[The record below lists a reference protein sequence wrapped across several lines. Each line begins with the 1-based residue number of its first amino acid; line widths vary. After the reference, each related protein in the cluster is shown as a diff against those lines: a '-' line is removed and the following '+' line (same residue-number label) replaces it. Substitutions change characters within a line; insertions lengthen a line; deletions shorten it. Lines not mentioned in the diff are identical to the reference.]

1 VRVRRVEA
9 AVIPAP
15 GPHGGDGHRLA
26 RALGITPDA
35 VLDLSFSVN
44 PFAPDVAE
52 LVAAHAGATRAYPDP
67 SDAIGALADALDV
80 EADRLLLTN
89 GGAEAIAL
97 VAAEWPVGRVE
108 GPEFSLYERHL
119 RACAPDARVWR
130 SNPNNPTGRLACA
143 GERADVWD
151 ESFYPLAT
159 GSWTRGDDAV
169 IVGSLTKVFACPG
182 VRVGYLIAPDADRA
196 RRFARHQPEWSVN
209 ALACAIVP
217 ELVKLAD
224 LPGWRDAIASTRRE
238 LAAALWSAGLRPDPS
253 DANYLLVRDAPG
265 LRDHLAR
272 RAVLVRDTASF
283 GLPGGVRIAVPHPND
298 LDRFVNA
305 LEGYVWTP

>member
-1 VRVRRVEA
+1 M
-9 AVIPAP
+9 IPEP
-15 GPHGGDGHRLA
+15 GRHGGDGHRLA
-26 RALGITPDA
+26 HALGIAPDA

-44 PFAPDVAE
+44 PFAPDVGE
-52 LVAAHAGATRAYPDP
+52 LVAAHTAAARTYPDP
-67 SDAIGALADALDV
+67 SHAIGALADVLIVDG
-80 EADRLLLTN
+80 DRLVLTN

-119 RACAPDARVWR
+119 RGSAPHAHVWR
-130 SNPNNPTGRLACA
+130 SNPNNPTGRLARA
-143 GERADVWD
+143 GEQADVWD

-159 GSWTRGDDAV
+159 GSWTRGDDAAV
-169 IVGSLTKVFACPG
+169 VGSLTKVFACPG
-182 VRVGYLIAPDADRA
+182 LRAGYLVAPDAATA

-209 ALACAIVP
+209 ALACAVVP
-217 ELVKLAD
+217 ELLKLAD
-224 LPGWRDAIASTRRE
+224 LSGWRDAIAAVRRE
-238 LAAALWSAGLRPDPS
+238 LTAVLSSTGLRPDPS

-283 GLPGGVRIAVPHPND
+283 GIPRGIRIAVPHPND
-298 LDRFVNA
+298 LDRLANA
-305 LEGYVWTP
+305 LEGYEWTP